1 MDSKGRSGRLSGPKL
16 HIPQSDLLCKTG
28 CGFFGNIAWQGYCSK
43 CYKEYFLTKQQL
55 STPYA
60 VTSSVTSKDRKV
72 SRSLSDASTFFM
84 KPETSSSTLPRHG
97 FSRFEEKKRHNQ
109 EIKSP
114 AVKSLLFRKTPSNS
128 KGNSVGSPKTVRD
141 KRALSP
147 ESHSALQDLGQFL
160 KTLPQGVDHHAY
172 NYLKIQVEKLDRLV
186 SSGVLVPLDISD
198 RVHNIYQNFEEKLKN
213 HSSFSELSSN
223 LVEPLLDHS
232 ERYLTR
238 LLYKKLFCPLNCDD
252 EERDLAVQ
260 KRIRSL
266 NWISAPLL
274 DCRINELDSK
284 VRDILEKAITHLIE
298 MDGQRAP
305 QDKLSSIIS
314 CSKLVF
320 EMLGLSNNS
329 SSDQPTNKTDE
340 GKQPE
345 GDIERK
351 EAACADQ
358 PHPVSADDFL
368 PALIY
373 VVLRANPPRIH
384 SNLNF
389 ITRFAAPGRL
399 LQGEGGYYFTN
410 LCCAVSFLENLTSD
424 SLGLPAEEFDRYMS
438 GKSIPFTSLQAGVM
452 VSEGLRL
459 MYQNMSTLSELKHK
473 EQQIQQQ
480 MEELKSDMKN
490 FNESMNREVVEGLE
504 QFPIQIRGR
513 KAPVKPDEEQPDE
526 SDALK
531 LLPPPLL
538 PQKINDS
545 PLDINHAEQS
555 RQQQQPPLD
564 LFTTNEASTVENVDD
579 SGSFGALSLT
589 VQGRVIP
596 CIPCDNKS
604 PSNSHPPN

>member
-1 MDSKGRSGRLSGPKL
+1 MEPNRGGRSTGRPAGPKL
-16 HIPQSDLLCKTG
+16 HIPQSDLMCKTG

-55 STPYA
+55 QLSAISGVPQQ
-60 VTSSVTSKDRKV
+60 
-72 SRSLSDASTFFM
+72 SR
-84 KPETSSSTLPRHG
+84 
-97 FSRFEEKKRHNQ
+97 RFEEKKRHNQ
-109 EIKSP
+109 EIKSTP
-114 AVKSLLFRKTPSNS
+114 VKSLFRKTPNRGTGSN
-128 KGNSVGSPKTVRD
+128 PKSRD
-141 KRALSP
+141 RRTLSP
-147 ESHSALQDLGQFL
+147 ESHSAVQDLGQFL
-160 KTLPQGVDHHAY
+160 KTVPDSVAHDSY
-172 NYLKIQVEKLDRLV
+172 EYLRKQVEKLDRLV
-186 SSGVLVPLDISD
+186 SSGVLTPLDISE
-198 RVHNIYQNFEEKLKN
+198 RVHNIYHNFEEKVRN
-213 HSSFSELSSN
+213 QTSELSRN
-223 LVEPLLDHS
+223 LVEPLLDHG

-238 LLYKKLFCPLNCDD
+238 VLYRKLFCPPNCDD

-274 DCRINELDSK
+274 DCRINELDPN
-284 VRDILEKAITHLIE
+284 VRDILEKAVTHLIE

-305 QDKLSSIIS
+305 QDKLSSIIH

-320 EMLGLSNNS
+320 DMLRLSSNS
-329 SSDQPTNKTDE
+329 AVDQLRETCEPEQQKEHEESEEADKEENVVSEPPASDDASQ
-340 GKQPE
+340 
-345 GDIERK
+345 
-351 EAACADQ
+351 
-358 PHPVSADDFL
+358 PVSADDFL

-389 ITRFAAPGRL
+389 ITRFASPGRL

-424 SLGLPAEEFDRYMS
+424 SLGLPSEEFDRYMS

-473 EQQIQQQ
+473 QSIIQQQ
-480 MEELKSDMKN
+480 VMELKGEMDS
-490 FNESMNREVVEGLE
+490 FNESLVREVAESLE
-504 QFPIQIRGR
+504 KFPIQIRNKR
-513 KAPVKPDEEQPDE
+513 APIRPDEVQPDE
-526 SDALK
+526 CDTLK

-538 PQKINDS
+538 PQKIADPP
-545 PLDINHAEQS
+545 PLREQNAS
-555 RQQQQPPLD
+555 IPLETQLDNALEQLD
-564 LFTTNEASTVENVDD
+564 LFALGETASAGNDVVEDD
-579 SGSFGALSLT
+579 PFGSLSLT

-604 PSNSHPPN
+604 PSPNYPPQD